1 MDKHNRRYETQKQLN
16 QQKNYEAQQEQFMNL
31 KRKKLSNLLNS
42 EELQYRNE
50 IINGQ
55 ETSEDVKRRMEKE
68 LMELRKD
75 RMSQEDNDIQKLN
88 ERRFFESA
96 DELRKN
102 DSQAFAFECY
112 LEQENQMLEKMK
124 RREKEKKEE
133 MFYVKLNEFDNM
145 KKIENEKKDEAKQ
158 KEKMKNIYDYQQW
171 QRDQRNKE
179 LQHNLEI
186 NEREKERLKEQWR
199 RDKEAEDQN
208 ERNRREMN
216 IQVYKDIEF
225 FNKKEDED
233 RKQKLNFEK
242 MKDKELIDSI
252 VAKEKALDLIDKQ
265 EKERKV
271 KEFYENKKYLEY
283 VINQKKEAE
292 LWMDKIAQEE
302 ADKDYKKQMEDWK
315 KQEDKRIQLLKD
327 VYKGREDAIKYKKQ
341 QLENEKNII
350 KQERKDLDQKVNEY
364 YNYLEEIKK
373 NEAEKRKTH
382 QNQLRYQI
390 QEKERVRKREMQDIL
405 YEERAAQLWEQD
417 YQNKI
422 NEQRALHLK
431 RLQAIREKNAFNDE
445 SNI

>member
-1 MDKHNRRYETQKQLN
+1 
-16 QQKNYEAQQEQFMNL
+16 
-31 KRKKLSNLLNS
+31 
-42 EELQYRNE
+42 
-50 IINGQ
+50 
-55 ETSEDVKRRMEKE
+55 
-68 LMELRKD
+68 
-75 RMSQEDNDIQKLN
+75 
-88 ERRFFESA
+88 
-96 DELRKN
+96 
-102 DSQAFAFECY
+102 
-112 LEQENQMLEKMK
+112 
-124 RREKEKKEE
+124 
-133 MFYVKLNEFDNM
+133 
-145 KKIENEKKDEAKQ
+145 
-158 KEKMKNIYDYQQW
+158 
-171 QRDQRNKE
+171 
-179 LQHNLEI
+179 
-186 NEREKERLKEQWR
+186 
-199 RDKEAEDQN
+199 
-208 ERNRREMN
+208 
-216 IQVYKDIEF
+216 
-225 FNKKEDED
+225 
-233 RKQKLNFEK
+233 

-302 ADKDYKKQMEDWK
+302 SDKDYQKQMEDWK
-315 KQEDKRIQLLKD
+315 KQEAKRIQLLRD

-341 QLENEKNII
+341 QLENEKNVI

-382 QNQLRYQI
+382 QQQLRYQI
-390 QEKERVRKREMQDIL
+390 QEKERLRKREMQDIL

-431 RLQAIREKNAFNDE
+431 RLQAIREKNALNDE

>member
-1 MDKHNRRYETQKQLN
+1 MDKHNRRYESQKQLN
-16 QQKNYEAQQEQFMNL
+16 QQKNFEAQQEQFMNL

-42 EELQYRNE
+42 EELAYRNE

-158 KEKMKNIYDYQQW
+158 KEKIKNIYDYQQW
-171 QRDQRNKE
+171 QRDQRNQE
-179 LQHNLEI
+179 LKHNLEI

-302 ADKDYKKQMEDWK
+302 SDKDYQKQMEDWK
-315 KQEDKRIQLLKD
+315 KQEAKRIQLLRD

-382 QNQLRYQI
+382 QQQLRYQI
-390 QEKERVRKREMQDIL
+390 QEKERLRKREMQDIL

>member
-1 MDKHNRRYETQKQLN
+1 MDKHNRRYESQKKLN
-16 QQKNYEAQQEQFMNL
+16 EEKNFLIQQDKFMNI

-50 IINGQ
+50 IINSQ
-55 ETSEDVKRRMEKE
+55 ETSEDVKRRMERE

-75 RMSQEDNDIQKLN
+75 RLSQENNDIQKLN
-88 ERRFFESA
+88 EKRFYESA

-124 RREKEKKEE
+124 RREKEKQEE
-133 MFYVKLNEFDNM
+133 MFYVKLNEFDTR
-145 KKIENEKKDEAKQ
+145 KKIENEKKEEQKQ
-158 KEKMKNIYDYQQW
+158 KSKLKNIYDYQQW
-171 QRDQRNKE
+171 QRDQRNQE
-179 LQHNLEI
+179 LQHNYEI
-186 NEREKERLKEQWR
+186 NERENQRLKEQWR
-199 RDKEAEDQN
+199 RDKESDEQN
-208 ERNRREMN
+208 ERNRKEMN
-216 IQVYKDIEF
+216 IQVYKDIEY
-225 FNKKEDED
+225 FNKKEEEE
-233 RKQKLNFEK
+233 RKKKLNFEK

-252 VAKEKALDLIDKQ
+252 VAKEQALDLIDKQ
-265 EKERKV
+265 EKEKKI

-302 ADKDYKKQMEDWK
+302 ADKEYKKEMEEWK

-327 VYKGREDAIKYKKQ
+327 VYKGREDALKYKKQ
-341 QLENEKNII
+341 QIENEKNIL
-350 KQERKDLDQKVNEY
+350 KQERQDLDQKVNEY
-364 YNYLEEIKK
+364 YNYLEQIKK
-373 NEAEKRKTH
+373 NEAEKRKNH
-382 QNQLRYQI
+382 QNQLRYQM
-390 QEKERVRKREMQDIL
+390 QEKERLRKREMQDTL

-431 RLQAIREKNAFNDE
+431 RLQAIKEK
-445 SNI
+445 SSL

>member
-1 MDKHNRRYETQKQLN
+1 
-16 QQKNYEAQQEQFMNL
+16 
-31 KRKKLSNLLNS
+31 
-42 EELQYRNE
+42 
-50 IINGQ
+50 
-55 ETSEDVKRRMEKE
+55 
-68 LMELRKD
+68 
-75 RMSQEDNDIQKLN
+75 
-88 ERRFFESA
+88 
-96 DELRKN
+96 
-102 DSQAFAFECY
+102 
-112 LEQENQMLEKMK
+112 
-124 RREKEKKEE
+124 
-133 MFYVKLNEFDNM
+133 
-145 KKIENEKKDEAKQ
+145 
-158 KEKMKNIYDYQQW
+158 
-171 QRDQRNKE
+171 
-179 LQHNLEI
+179 
-186 NEREKERLKEQWR
+186 
-199 RDKEAEDQN
+199 
-208 ERNRREMN
+208 MN

-225 FNKKEDED
+225 FNKKEEED
-233 RKQKLNFEK
+233 RRQKLNFEK

-302 ADKDYKKQMEDWK
+302 SDKDYQKQMEDWK
-315 KQEDKRIQLLKD
+315 KQEAKRIQLLRD

-390 QEKERVRKREMQDIL
+390 QEKERLRKREMQDIL

-431 RLQAIREKNAFNDE
+431 RLQAIREKNALNDE